1 MGCGPS
7 TPVPEPVNTTTA
19 TTTTAAA
26 SVKAEE
32 PKATPPPP
40 TTTAAVPAA
49 VAVVGEDSTTT
60 VSQAPVQQPAAKK
73 LDVPAP
79 ATPPVNDL
87 KTKVKPAVVETAKSI
102 PQPVTTTSQAPKL
115 DADGK
120 TKSQKKNQKKREKAK
135 LKKMDSTTSQ

>member
-32 PKATPPPP
+32 PKAPPPPP
-40 TTTAAVPAA
+40 TTTVPAT
-49 VAVVGEDSTTT
+49 VVGEDSTTT

>member
-32 PKATPPPP
+32 PKAPPPPP
-40 TTTAAVPAA
+40 TTTVPAT
-49 VAVVGEDSTTT
+49 VVGEDSTTT

-87 KTKVKPAVVETAKSI
+87 KTKVKPAAVETAKSI